1 MRCWEWQMYSEIK
14 VTRLY
19 CGEQS
24 IFSHLR
30 QLFSAR
36 HLISNHFFHLNIH
49 RGEAMSYCLYPHLC
63 SAWMLSQIQANR
75 WSVLNA
81 DSLFVCFAVSQWL
94 KLGQHWSLE
103 TLWSQTPINPLR
115 CTSLPGCPK
124 TVHDH
129 NSCLTILYP
138 SSIIKMVPG
147 DTKDLECTSNVCVM
161 LLLMV

>member
-1 MRCWEWQMYSEIK
+1 MP
-14 VTRLY
+14 
-19 CGEQS
+19 
-24 IFSHLR
+24 
-30 QLFSAR
+30 
-36 HLISNHFFHLNIH
+36 IH
-49 RGEAMSYCLYPHLC
+49 CL
-63 SAWMLSQIQANR
+63 S
-75 WSVLNA
+75 
-81 DSLFVCFAVSQWL
+81 VSQWP

-147 DTKDLECTSNVCVM
+147 DTKDLECTSNVCAM
-161 LLLMV
+161 LLLWSKREKKNKKNNQDVKHDTALSIRYLKYIRFLATIALMSFLNNR